1 MFTLLVQNGDLQI
14 GATGFATLNGPAKI
28 YQDLTISTLEP
39 YGCDRFHPRW
49 GSMLSTYI
57 GDTITEVEE
66 SMIEAEISRLV
77 NNYIL
82 VQQDNI
88 ISESALGL
96 QSQYSTNEVVGS
108 VESVNVVQNQDYLTV
123 KVLVLTISGEQVT
136 LQSTVSNV

>member
-1 MFTLLVQNGDLQI
+1 MFTLQLQNGDLQI
-14 GATGFATLNGPAKI
+14 GATGFATVNGPSKV

-49 GSMLSTYI
+49 GSMLYNYI
-57 GDTITEVEE
+57 GDTITEASE

-88 ISESALGL
+88 ASEVGLGL
-96 QSQYSTNEVVGS
+96 QSQYATDEVVGS
-108 VESVNVVQNQDYLTV
+108 VERVDVIQNQDYLTIN
-123 KVLVLTISGEQVT
+123 VLVLTISGQQVT
-136 LQSTVSNV
+136 LSSTVSP